1 MARSTDANLA
11 TRQAAKPL
19 KTAAPRQLPAV
30 VVRMSTYL
38 REVWIELNR
47 VNWPTR
53 RELTSSTMVVLLVLV
68 ALAIY
73 LGIFDYLYTVIIK
86 RWLLRQP
93 VQ

>member
-1 MARSTDANLA
+1 MARSTEANLA
-11 TRQAAKPL
+11 TRPATKPA

-30 VVRMSTYL
+30 VVRVPTYL

-68 ALAIY
+68 VLAIY
-73 LGIFDYLYTVIIK
+73 LGFFDYIYTIIIK
-86 RWLLRQP
+86 RWLLQQP
-93 VQ
+93 AR